1 MTPDT
6 VVSELTQKLNELPS
20 GARTLI
26 YSTEVDNT
34 LLSIG
39 SKHNLHVDQIGDLK
53 SQVLFLI
60 AGITPREDFIK
71 KLMRRLEIEDETRV
85 QAIAQ
90 DVDTLIL
97 VPIREKMKTLKP
109 NDGGGGVSMT
119 PVPAETTPLA
129 TTPSQPVPE
138 PPQQIQASVEI
149 PATPAIAVDTPSI
162 ISTPPSALAILKPAS
177 ALGSAL
183 DSAMAK
189 PQTLPITRV
198 DVGIAA
204 SAPAKPIYKVDP
216 YRELPQ

>member
-1 MTPDT
+1 MPLDT
-6 VVSELTQKLNELPS
+6 NVSELTQKLNELPT
-20 GARTLI
+20 GARALI
-26 YSTEVDNT
+26 YSTEVDNI

-39 SKHNLHVDQIGDLK
+39 SGHNLHVDQIGDLK
-53 SQVLFLI
+53 SQVLFLV
-60 AGITPREDFIK
+60 AGITPREEFIK

-90 DVDTLIL
+90 DVETMIL

-109 NDGGGGVSMT
+109 TGGEVSS
-119 PVPAETTPLA
+119 PAIPEPIQTIPLVTTPYQSTPESVQQA
-129 TTPSQPVPE
+129 QTTT
-138 PPQQIQASVEI
+138 A
-149 PATPAIAVDTPSI
+149 TPSI
-162 ISTPPSALAILKPAS
+162 VANTAPIPVTPAAPAS
-177 ALGSAL
+177 VAPKPVSTLGSPL

-204 SAPAKPIYKVDP
+204 PAPAKPIYKVDP